1 MTKMMLRGVPALVL
15 AVGGL
20 VYGVVAVAGGSV
32 PGLSQ
37 EVVVADSGATAA
49 DRSNP
54 IVSGRDLVQ
63 VNGTSTD
70 TKDPIT
76 GKVPR
81 RAFR

>member
-20 VYGVVAVAGGSV
+20 TYGVIAVAGGTV
-32 PGLSQ
+32 PGLTQ
-37 EVVVADSGATAA
+37 ETIAADNAATAG
-49 DRSNP
+49 DRLNP

-63 VNGTSTD
+63 MNGTSTD

-76 GKVPR
+76 GKKGR
-81 RAFR
+81 QGFR

>member
-20 VYGVVAVAGGSV
+20 AYGVVAVAGGTV
-32 PGLSQ
+32 PGLTQ
-37 EVVVADSGATAA
+37 ETIVADNAATAG
-49 DRSNP
+49 DRLNP

-70 TKDPIT
+70 TKDPVT
-76 GKVPR
+76 GKKGR
-81 RAFR
+81 QGYR